1 MTGDGRTSVRAS
13 AGIGYDYLNGQAHL
27 WTAISPPWGLDI
39 IRNNPRLDD
48 PWAGY
53 PGGSPFP
60 PVFDAN
66 AKFPPFGQFTVMPYH
81 LSPSQS
87 QTWNLSVQRQLGT
100 DWLVSASYLG
110 THIIHM
116 LMSAPLNPAIY
127 FPGTADANGNCFAQG
142 YTFKTTSGATCSP
155 TTNTDSRRILSLI
168 DAQRTGQLV
177 GALAEYQSVGGS
189 KYNGLLLDVRKRA
202 ARNVTIISNYTWSHC
217 VASER
222 DDFNGSLFGP
232 TSTYIRVDN
241 RELGRAN
248 CTSDRRHVLNLTAVA
263 ESPRFAN
270 DKLRILASGWRFAP
284 IYRISTGQWL
294 SITAGGGL
302 DPARNGT
309 AVADQ
314 PADQILPNPYND
326 TSGRA
331 YTYWLN
337 KDAFRQPVVGT
348 IGNMNRRTVR
358 APKFWSF
365 DMALSRD
372 LRFQEKQRME
382 FRVEAYNVTNSF
394 RPDVTPGLPVPST
407 NFSTLNYQFFGQIRA
422 ARDMRILQFA
432 LKYVF

>member
-1 MTGDGRTSVRAS
+1 
-13 AGIGYDYLNGQAHL
+13 
-27 WTAISPPWGLDI
+27 
-39 IRNNPRLDD
+39 
-48 PWAGY
+48 
-53 PGGSPFP
+53 
-60 PVFDAN
+60 
-66 AKFPPFGQFTVMPYH
+66 
-81 LSPSQS
+81 
-87 QTWNLSVQRQLGT
+87 
-100 DWLVSASYLG
+100 
-110 THIIHM
+110 M
-116 LMSAPLNPAIY
+116 LMTAPLNPAIY

-142 YTFKTTSGATCSP
+142 YTFKTNSGATCSP

-168 DAQRTGQLV
+168 DSQRTGQLV
-177 GALAEYQSVGGS
+177 GALAEYQTVGGS

-202 ARNVTIISNYTWSHC
+202 ARGVTISSNYTWSHC

-222 DDFNGSLFGP
+222 DDLNGSLVGP
-232 TSTYIRVDN
+232 TGTYIRPGD
-241 RELGRAN
+241 RERGRAN
-248 CTSDRRHVLNLTAVA
+248 CSSDRRHVLNLTGVL
-263 ESPRFAN
+263 ESPRFADN
-270 DKLRILASGWRFAP
+270 KMRILASGWRLAP

-294 SITAGGGL
+294 SVTAGAGL
-302 DPARNGT
+302 DSARNGT

-314 PADQILPNPYND
+314 PADQVLPNPYGD
-326 TSGRA
+326 TSGRP

-365 DMALSRD
+365 DLALSRD
-372 LRFQEKQRME
+372 FRIQERQRME

-394 RPDVTPGLPVPST
+394 RPDVTPGAPVPST

>member
-1 MTGDGRTSVRAS
+1 
-13 AGIGYDYLNGQAHL
+13 
-27 WTAISPPWGLDI
+27 
-39 IRNNPRLDD
+39 
-48 PWAGY
+48 
-53 PGGSPFP
+53 
-60 PVFDAN
+60 
-66 AKFPPFGQFTVMPYH
+66 MPYQ

-116 LMSAPLNPAIY
+116 LMTAPLNPAIY
-127 FPGTADANGNCFAQG
+127 FPGVANANGDCFVQG
-142 YTFKTTSGATCSP
+142 YTFKTSTGATCST

-168 DAQRTGQLV
+168 DAQRTGQWV
-177 GALAEYQSVGGS
+177 GALAEYQSVGGA

-202 ARNVTIISNYTWSHC
+202 ARGVTVSSNYTWSHC

-232 TSTYIRVDN
+232 ANPYIRVGD
-241 RELGRAN
+241 RERGRAN
-248 CTSDRRHVLNLTAVA
+248 CSSDRRHVVNLSAVA
-263 ESPRFAN
+263 ESPQFAN
-270 DKLRILASGWRFAP
+270 KTLRIVGSGWRLAP

-294 SITAGGGL
+294 SITAGAGL
-302 DPARNGT
+302 DSARNGT
-309 AVADQ
+309 AVGDQ
-314 PADQILPNPYND
+314 PADQILPNPYLD
-326 TSGRA
+326 TSGRP

-337 KDAFRQPVVGT
+337 KDAFRQPAVGT
-348 IGNMNRRTVR
+348 IGNLNRRTVR
-358 APKFWSF
+358 APNFWSF
-365 DMALSRD
+365 DMALARD
-372 LRFQEKQRME
+372 FRFYEKQRME